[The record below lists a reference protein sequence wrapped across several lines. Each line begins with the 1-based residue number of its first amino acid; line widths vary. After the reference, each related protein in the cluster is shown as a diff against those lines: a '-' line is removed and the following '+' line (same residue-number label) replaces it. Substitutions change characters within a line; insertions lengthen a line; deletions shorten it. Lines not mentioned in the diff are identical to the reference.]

1 MPLTWPLALFN
12 EYGFSEVNPG
22 WTVGDTVPLAL
33 LAYTTPGEPTELV
46 ATAQGARAVELSW
59 TAPELDD
66 GGIEGYRV
74 ESSVDGGVN
83 WRELAA
89 DTGTPATSYR
99 DASVGLGETRH
110 YRVRGIGGHGNAG
123 PPSEPASAT
132 ALHGILGIEVTS
144 TPALGG
150 DTYLAGEAVEVT
162 VTLSTA
168 VELIGSSLG
177 LALGDAACV
186 AGGTGGAGHRRRRCS
201 ATSCRR
207 TRWTR
212 TGSAGRPTPSGGRR
226 SLTPLWKKASRSGW
240 T

>member
-1 MPLTWPLALFN
+1 MGDRYHPLADSGYSAVGGHQ
-12 EYGFSEVNPG
+12 YGFSEVNPG
-22 WTVGDTVPLAL
+22 WTSGDTVPVAL

-46 ATAQGARAVELSW
+46 ATGRGARALELSW
-59 TAPELDD
+59 TAPEVD
-66 GGIEGYRV
+66 GGGVVGYRV
-74 ESSVDGGVN
+74 ESSVDGGVS
-83 WRELAA
+83 WQELVA
-89 DTGTPATSYR
+89 DTGTADTSYR
-99 DASVGLGETRH
+99 DASAGPGERRH
-110 YRVRGIGGHGNAG
+110 YRVRGISRHRNAG

-186 AGGTGGAGHRRRRCS
+186 AGGGRAVPGIAGGGVPPRRAG
-201 ATSCRR
+201 
-207 TRWTR
+207 
-212 TGSAGRPTPSGGRR
+212 GRGGHGRDRLGGRR
-226 SLTPLWKKASRSGW
+226 HPGVGGR
-240 T
+240 